1 MKRTPTRSK
10 EATHD
15 RIVDAAAPDAI
26 VHLAGQAFVPQS
38 VADPLETLAVNA
50 GGTAHVLE
58 AARAYRDRM
67 RAPLRVLVVSSAEVY
82 GIQRPDRM
90 PLGETAAVQPAN
102 AYAASKLAAEA
113 YAQAWQ
119 RSYGLD
125 VVVARPFN
133 HIGPG
138 QDERF
143 VVASFAR
150 QLAKIAAGAPAV
162 MHVGNLEAQRD
173 FLDVRDVVEAYLLLI
188 ANGRPGD
195 VYNISSG
202 RTVAIR
208 EVLRQLITI
217 ARVPVEVRDDPERMR
232 SSDLPILSGDA
243 TKLRAATGWEPHY
256 SLAASLRDI
265 YAAAQQE
272 TPSSHEPPQ
281 GRATPSSDEAPQ
293 GRATPSSH
301 EARQGRATPSSDETP
316 QGRETPSSRA
326 QSRDRHDRG

>member
-1 MKRTPTRSK
+1 MRVLVTG
-10 EATHD
+10 ATGFVGRHLLAALRVGEHVPIAAGGPRD
-15 RIVDAAAPDAI
+15 PSPAIALELLDASAVRRVVDAAAPDAI

-38 VADPLETLAVNA
+38 VADPLGTLAVNA

-58 AARAYRDRM
+58 AARVYRDRV

-90 PLGETAAVQPAN
+90 PLDETAVVRPAN

-138 QDERF
+138 QDVRF

-150 QLAKIAAGAPAV
+150 QLAHIAEGAPA
-162 MHVGNLEAQRD
+162 MMRVGNLEAQRD
-173 FLDVRDVVEAYLLLI
+173 FLDVRDVVAAYLTLL
-188 ANGRPGD
+188 ANGRAGE
-195 VYNISSG
+195 VYNICSG

-217 ARVPVEVRDDPERMR
+217 ARVPVEIRDDPERMR
-232 SSDLPILSGDA
+232 SSDLPVLSGDA
-243 TKLRAATGWEPHY
+243 TKLRAETGWEPRY

-265 YAAAQQE
+265 YA
-272 TPSSHEPPQ
+272 
-281 GRATPSSDEAPQ
+281 D
-293 GRATPSSH
+293 
-301 EARQGRATPSSDETP
+301 AR
-316 QGRETPSSRA
+316 
-326 QSRDRHDRG
+326 RG

>member
-1 MKRTPTRSK
+1 MRVLVTGATGFVGRHLL
-10 EATHD
+10 EALRAGEHEPIAVGGPHEPAPAFALELLD
-15 RIVDAAAPDAI
+15 ADAVRRVVDAAGPDAI

-38 VADPLETLAVNA
+38 FADPLGTLAVNA

-58 AARAYRDRM
+58 AARAYRDRVH
-67 RAPLRVLVVSSAEVY
+67 APLRVLIVSSAEVY

-90 PLGETAAVQPAN
+90 PLDETAVVRPAN

-113 YAQAWQ
+113 FALAWQ

-138 QDERF
+138 QDVRF

-150 QLAKIAAGAPAV
+150 QLAEIAAGAPRV
-162 MHVGNLEAQRD
+162 MRVGNLEAQRD
-173 FLDVRDVVEAYLLLI
+173 FLDVRDVVAAYLRLV
-188 ANGRPGD
+188 ANGRSGE
-195 VYNISSG
+195 VYNICSG

-243 TKLRAATGWEPHY
+243 TKLRAETGWEPRY

-265 YAAAQQE
+265 YADAC
-272 TPSSHEPPQ
+272 
-281 GRATPSSDEAPQ
+281 
-293 GRATPSSH
+293 
-301 EARQGRATPSSDETP
+301 
-316 QGRETPSSRA
+316 
-326 QSRDRHDRG
+326 RG